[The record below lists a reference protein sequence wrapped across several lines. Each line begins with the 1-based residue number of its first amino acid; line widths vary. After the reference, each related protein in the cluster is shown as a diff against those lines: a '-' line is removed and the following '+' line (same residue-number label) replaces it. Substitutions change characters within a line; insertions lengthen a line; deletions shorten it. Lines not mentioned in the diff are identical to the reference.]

1 MPKIHWTIEYEVKG
15 MANRF
20 THILRA
26 PHQVSFDITNKCN
39 LRCLHCFNSSGEN
52 DVVKNELSDEEV
64 LSFIRSLVP
73 MQLYNVCF
81 CGADFLMSCNTI
93 IDRLGAKALRNT
105 LQHGNKWYS
114 GYR

>member
-64 LSFIRSLVP
+64 LSSYYETRKKSILVNIE
-73 MQLYNVCF
+73 LYNVDEQIKNHF
-81 CGADFLMSCNTI
+81 
-93 IDRLGAKALRNT
+93 
-105 LQHGNKWYS
+105 Y
-114 GYR
+114 

>member
-52 DVVKNELSDEEV
+52 DVVK
-64 LSFIRSLVP
+64 
-73 MQLYNVCF
+73 
-81 CGADFLMSCNTI
+81 
-93 IDRLGAKALRNT
+93 K
-105 LQHGNKWYS
+105 
-114 GYR
+114 